1 MMGFEELLA
10 EVSEL
15 SRRLANVLRYGRILA
30 VDSAKALVRVE
41 SGDIRT
47 DWLPFF
53 ARVAGKSRSWDPP
66 VVGEQC
72 MVLSPGG
79 DLTLGCA
86 LRGLYSD
93 TFDQPSGLA
102 DLFVTETGDGF
113 SISYD
118 SASNILSLTR
128 QDGLKIQ
135 VKATAISFE
144 TDKAEIKNSTCSLI
158 PTLAEMA
165 EIIATSKTPTMMGDR
180 ESIGNA
186 TRLPS
191 LQEKLESFVG

>member
-1 MMGFEELLA
+1 MDIEELLA

-15 SRRLANVLRYGRILA
+15 SRRLSNMLRYGRISA
-30 VDSAKALVRVE
+30 VDLAKGLVRVE

-53 ARVAGKSRSWDPP
+53 ARAAGKSRSWEPP
-66 VVGEQC
+66 VIGEQC

-93 TFDQPSGLA
+93 TYDQPS
-102 DLFVTETGDGF
+102 DLDDLLVTETGDGF

-135 VKATAISFE
+135 VKATSISFE

-180 ESIGNA
+180 ESIGNS
-186 TRLPS
+186 TQLPP
-191 LQEKLESFVG
+191 LKEKLESFVG